1 MLNVVKI
8 GESEPAIGFKSGYGL
23 DEVRAMQRTVLNIFD
38 RWGVSDVD
46 AATILGGISPKT
58 YKRWKDEDYGRA
70 NRDLADRMS
79 NILGIHK
86 ALRIIFAEPRTGYDW
101 MSAKNSAF
109 AGLTALDVMRRGS
122 MEDIVRI
129 RRYLD
134 SVRGGW

>member
-1 MLNVVKI
+1 MLNVIKI
-8 GESEPAIGFKSGYGL
+8 GEPEPEVGFEANYAL
-23 DEVRAMQRTVLNIFD
+23 DEIRAMQRTVMNIFD

-58 YKRWKDEDYGRA
+58 YRRWKDDDYGRV

-86 ALRIIFAEPRTGYDW
+86 ALRIIFAEPQTGYAWVD
-101 MSAKNSAF
+101 AKNSGF
-109 AGLTALDVMRRGS
+109 AGLSALDVMKRGS
-122 MEDIVRI
+122 MEDIMRI

>member
-1 MLNVVKI
+1 MLNVITI
-8 GESEPAIGFKSGYGL
+8 GEQEPGIGFDASYGVE
-23 DEVRAMQRTVLNIFD
+23 EVRAMQRTVLNIFD
-38 RWGVSDVD
+38 RWRVSDVD

-58 YKRWKDEDYGRA
+58 YRRWKDDDYGRA

-86 ALRIIFAEPRTGYDW
+86 ALRIIFAEPQTGYAW
-101 MSAKNSAF
+101 VGAKNSAF
-109 AGLTALDVMRRGS
+109 AGLSALDVLKRGS
-122 MEDIVRI
+122 MEDIMRI

>member
-1 MLNVVKI
+1 MLNVIKI
-8 GESEPAIGFKSGYGL
+8 GEPEPEVGFEAKYAL
-23 DEVRAMQRTVLNIFD
+23 DEIRAMQRTVMNIFD

-58 YKRWKDEDYGRA
+58 YRRWKDDDYGRV

-86 ALRIIFAEPRTGYDW
+86 ALRIIFAEPQTGYAWVD
-101 MSAKNSAF
+101 AKNSGF
-109 AGLTALDVMRRGS
+109 AGLSALDVMKRGS
-122 MEDIVRI
+122 MEDIMRI

>member
-8 GESEPAIGFKSGYGL
+8 RDSEPSVEYDANYGE
-23 DEVRAMQRTVLNIFD
+23 DEIRAMQRTVMNIFA
-38 RWGVSDVD
+38 RWGVTDVD

-58 YKRWKDEDYGRA
+58 YRRWKAKDYGRVT
-70 NRDLADRMS
+70 RDLADRMS

-86 ALRIIFAEPRTGYDW
+86 ALRIIFAEPGAGYAW
-101 MSAKNSAF
+101 IGAANSTV
-109 AGLTALDVMRRGS
+109 GGRSPLDVMKRGG
-122 MEDIVRI
+122 MDDILRV